1 MVNPF
6 RSNTLLKTFPLGA
19 PICLGETKLEPQRL
33 LDTSHVNTWNKE
45 KRSARE
51 FSCTMIFMRK
61 TLMWSLGPC
70 LLAMACVCGQAQDNS
85 EAAKVRALENKL
97 MDAYKQRQV
106 EVFATLLDDDFVITF
121 EDGSTYSKT
130 GYLSYTASGS
140 LRVELSEMSDV
151 KIRLHGNT
159 AIVTGAYHERG
170 DFKGE
175 PFDDHDRFTDV
186 WMKEEGKWRLVASH
200 YGIPLKR

>member
-1 MVNPF
+1 
-6 RSNTLLKTFPLGA
+6 
-19 PICLGETKLEPQRL
+19 
-33 LDTSHVNTWNKE
+33 
-45 KRSARE
+45 
-51 FSCTMIFMRK
+51 MRK
-61 TLMWSLGPC
+61 ILLWALGLCLVTVPC
-70 LLAMACVCGQAQDNS
+70 IFPQAQEES
-85 EAAKVRALENKL
+85 EAAKIRALETKL

-140 LRVELSEMSDV
+140 LRVEVSEMSDV

-159 AIVTGAYHERG
+159 AIITGAYHERG

-200 YGIPLKR
+200 YGIPIKR